1 MIALTKNAVSA
12 MIKYL
17 FFLLP
22 VAAFAG
28 DYPAS
33 RFGIRSDG
41 VTLNTRSIQ
50 YAIDYIHGQGGGR
63 LVFEVGRYLTGS
75 IHLKSDV
82 GLELREGAVLLG
94 SLNPLDY
101 DKIGQTSSSRFMA
114 MVLADSERNIS
125 ISGRGTI
132 DGRGREVA
140 ANIVAL
146 VHSGVIR
153 DPLASDR
160 PKEDNRPMLIYF
172 KGCSG
177 IKVKGVTLANSA
189 SWVQTYNQ
197 CSDLTIDS
205 VRVDSKA
212 YWNNDG
218 MDIVDCS
225 QVRVTG
231 CVVDAADDGICLKSH
246 ESAAACTDVLIR
258 DCTIRSSASA
268 IKFGT
273 VSCGGF
279 RHIRI
284 IHINVYDTYRSALAL
299 EAVDGAAI
307 EDVVADSLEAV
318 NTGNALFMRIGARSG
333 SRQSSLAD
341 VVIRHFSV
349 QIAAGKADSGYPYE
363 GPVEDQPRNISPFVL
378 TGLPGAFLQR
388 IRLEDVT
395 VRYPGGGNRFIASRD
410 LADSVPELP
419 AKYPEF
425 SMFRELPAWGLYIR
439 HARGIQVKNLRL
451 YCAAKDYRT
460 AIVLDD
466 VEGANWDA
474 TVVKEPGKKKAFFLR
489 GSSGVV
495 MK

>member
-1 MIALTKNAVSA
+1 

-17 FFLLP
+17 LLLWP
-22 VAAFAG
+22 AAAFAG

-33 RFGIRSDG
+33 TFGIRSDG

-50 YAIDYIHGQGGGR
+50 YAIDYIHDRGGGR
-63 LVFEVGRYLTGS
+63 LVFDVGRYLTGS

-82 GLELREGAVLLG
+82 GLELKEGAVLLG
-94 SLNPLDY
+94 SLNPFDY
-101 DKIGQTSSSRFMA
+101 DKDGHTDKSRFTA
-114 MVLADSERNIS
+114 LLLADGQRNIS
-125 ISGRGTI
+125 ISGRGII
-132 DGRGREVA
+132 DGQGREVA

-146 VHSGVIR
+146 AHSGIIR
-153 DPLASDR
+153 DPLVSDR
-160 PKEDNRPMLIYF
+160 PNEANRPMLIYF
-172 KGCSG
+172 RSCSG
-177 IKVKGVTLANSA
+177 VTVKDVTLANAA
-189 SWVQTYNQ
+189 SWVETYDQ
-197 CSDLTIDS
+197 CSGLTIDS
-205 VRVDSKA
+205 IRVDSKA

-218 MDIVDCS
+218 IDIVDCS

-231 CVVDAADDGICLKSH
+231 CFVDAADDGICLKSH
-246 ESAAACTDVLIR
+246 DSASACTDVLIR
-258 DCTIRSSASA
+258 DCTIRSSANA

-273 VSCGGF
+273 VSRGGF

-284 IHINVYDTYRSALAL
+284 LHNSVYNTYRSALAL

-307 EDVVADSLEAV
+307 QDVVADSLTAV
-318 NTGNALFMRIGARSG
+318 NTGNALFIRIGARSG
-333 SRQSSLAD
+333 SRQSSLAH
-341 VVIRHFSV
+341 VSIRHVSI

-363 GPVEDQPRNISPFVL
+363 GPIEDQPRNISPIVL
-378 TGLPGAFLQR
+378 TGLPGAFLQD

-395 VRYPGGGNRFIASRD
+395 VRYPGGGNPFIAHRNP
-410 LADSVPELP
+410 AEPDSVPELP
-419 AKYPEF
+419 ANYPEF

-466 VEGANWDA
+466 VEGASWEA
-474 TVVKEPGKKKAFFLR
+474 TVVKEPGNKKAFFLR

>member
-1 MIALTKNAVSA
+1 

-17 FFLLP
+17 LFLWP
-22 VAAFAG
+22 VAAYAG

-33 RFGIRSDG
+33 TFGIRSDG

-50 YAIDYIHGQGGGR
+50 YAVDYIHDHGGGR

-75 IHLKSDV
+75 IHLKSGV
-82 GLELREGAVLLG
+82 GLELKEGAALLG
-94 SLNPLDY
+94 SLNPFDY
-101 DKIGQTSSSRFMA
+101 DKDEFTA
-114 MVLADSERNIS
+114 LLLADSQRDIS
-125 ISGRGTI
+125 ISGRGMI
-132 DGRGREVA
+132 DGRGREVVA
-140 ANIVAL
+140 GIVAL
-146 VHSGVIR
+146 VHSGIIR
-153 DPLASDR
+153 DPLTSDR
-160 PKEDNRPMLIYF
+160 PNEANRPMLIYF
-172 KGCSG
+172 RHCSAV
-177 IKVKGVTLANSA
+177 IVKDITLANSA
-189 SWVQTYNQ
+189 SWVETYDQ

-205 VRVDSKA
+205 IRVDSRA

-225 QVRVTG
+225 QVRITG
-231 CVVDAADDGICLKSH
+231 CSVDAADDGICLKSH
-246 ESAAACTDVLIR
+246 DPAATCTDVLIR
-258 DCTIRSSASA
+258 DCTIRSSANA

-273 VSCGGF
+273 VSRGGF

-284 IHINVYDTYRSALAL
+284 LHNSVYNTYRSALAL

-307 EDVVADSLEAV
+307 QDVVADSLTAV

-341 VVIRHFSV
+341 VVIRHFSI
-349 QIAAGKADSGYPYE
+349 QIAAGKADSGYSYE
-363 GPVEDQPRNISPFVL
+363 GPIEDQPRNISPIVL
-378 TGLPGAFLQR
+378 TGLAGAFLQN

-395 VRYPGGGNRFIASRD
+395 VHYPGGGNPFIASRGP
-410 LADSVPELP
+410 ADSIPELP

-439 HARGIQVKNLRL
+439 HARGIEVKNLRL
-451 YCAAKDYRT
+451 YCAVKDYRT

-466 VEGANWDA
+466 VEGANWEG
-474 TVVKEPGKKKAFFLR
+474 TIVKEPGNKKAFFLR
-489 GSSGVV
+489 GSKGVV

>member
-1 MIALTKNAVSA
+1 M
-12 MIKYL
+12 
-17 FFLLP
+17 P

-33 RFGIRSDG
+33 MFGIRSDG

-50 YAIDYIHGQGGGR
+50 YAVDYIHDGGGGK

-82 GLELREGAVLLG
+82 GLELKEGAVLLG
-94 SLNPLDY
+94 SLNPFDY
-101 DKIGQTSSSRFMA
+101 DKEGHTDNSRFTA
-114 MVLADSERNIS
+114 LLLADGQRNIS
-125 ISGRGTI
+125 ISGRGMI

-146 VHSGVIR
+146 VHSGIIR
-153 DPLASDR
+153 DPLVSDR
-160 PKEDNRPMLIYF
+160 PNEANRPMLIYF
-172 KGCSG
+172 RSCSG
-177 IKVKGVTLANSA
+177 VTVKDVTLANAA
-189 SWVQTYNQ
+189 SWVETYDQ
-197 CSDLTIDS
+197 CSGLMIDS
-205 VRVDSKA
+205 IRVDSKA

-231 CVVDAADDGICLKSH
+231 CFVDAADDGICLKSH
-246 ESAAACTDVLIR
+246 DSAAACIDVLIR
-258 DCTIRSSASA
+258 DCTIRSSANA

-273 VSCGGF
+273 VSRGGF

-284 IHINVYDTYRSALAL
+284 IHNRVYDTYRSALAL
-299 EAVDGAAI
+299 EAVDGAVI
-307 EDVVADSLEAV
+307 RDVVADSLDAV

-333 SRQSSLAD
+333 SRQSSLTD

-349 QIAAGKADSGYPYE
+349 EIAASKADSGYPYE
-363 GPVEDQPRNISPFVL
+363 GPVEDQPRNISPIVL
-378 TGLPGAFLQR
+378 TGLPGAFLQD

-395 VRYPGGGNRFIASRD
+395 VRYPGGGNPFIVHRNAAQPD
-410 LADSVPELP
+410 TVPELP

-439 HARGIQVKNLRL
+439 HARGIQVKNLHL

-466 VEGANWDA
+466 VGGATWEA
-474 TVVKEPGKKKAFFLR
+474 TLVKEPGSKKTFLKN
-489 GSSGVV
+489 SLP
-495 MK
+495 

>member
-1 MIALTKNAVSA
+1 

-17 FFLLP
+17 FILFLP
-22 VAAFAG
+22 VTAHAG

-33 RFGIRSDG
+33 TFGIRSDG
-41 VTLNTRSIQ
+41 ATLNTRSIQ
-50 YAIDYIHGQGGGR
+50 FAVDYIHDHGGGR

-82 GLELREGAVLLG
+82 GLELKEGAVLLG
-94 SLNPLDY
+94 SLNPFDY
-101 DKIGQTSSSRFMA
+101 DKDEFTA
-114 MVLADSERNIS
+114 LLLADSQRNIS
-125 ISGRGTI
+125 ISGRGRI

-140 ANIVAL
+140 AGIVAL
-146 VHSGVIR
+146 AHSGIIR
-153 DPLASDR
+153 DPLVSDR
-160 PKEDNRPMLIYF
+160 PNEANRPMLIYF
-172 KGCSG
+172 RHCSG
-177 IKVKGVTLANSA
+177 VAIIDITLANAA
-189 SWVQTYNQ
+189 SWVETYDQ
-197 CSDLTIDS
+197 CSGLTIDS
-205 VRVDSKA
+205 IRVDSKA

-231 CVVDAADDGICLKSH
+231 CFVDAADDGICLKSH
-246 ESAAACTDVLIR
+246 DPAASCTDVLIR
-258 DCTIRSSASA
+258 DCTIRSSANA

-273 VSCGGF
+273 VSRGGF

-284 IHINVYDTYRSALAL
+284 IHNTVYDTYRSALAL

-307 EDVVADSLEAV
+307 QDVIADSLTAV

-341 VVIRHFSV
+341 VVIRHFTIR
-349 QIAAGKADSGYPYE
+349 IAAGKADSGYPYE
-363 GPVEDQPRNISPFVL
+363 GPIEDEPRNISPIVL
-378 TGLPGAFLQR
+378 TGLPGALLQN

-395 VRYPGGGNRFIASRD
+395 VYYPGGGNPFIAHRSPT
-410 LADSVPELP
+410 DSIPELP

-439 HARGIQVKNLRL
+439 HAHRIQVKDLRL

-466 VEGANWDA
+466 VGGASWET
-474 TVVKEPGKKKAFFLR
+474 TVVNEPGKKPLTWKN
-489 GSSGVV
+489 
-495 MK
+495 

>member
-1 MIALTKNAVSA
+1 

-17 FFLLP
+17 LILFLP
-22 VAAFAG
+22 MAAFAE

-33 RFGIRSDG
+33 MFGIRSDG

-50 YAIDYIHGQGGGR
+50 YAVDYIHDRGGGR

-82 GLELREGAVLLG
+82 GLELNEGAVLLG
-94 SLNPLDY
+94 SLNPFDY
-101 DKIGQTSSSRFMA
+101 DKGGPTEKSRFTA
-114 MVLADSERNIS
+114 LLLGDGQRNIS
-125 ISGRGTI
+125 IGGRGVI
-132 DGRGREVA
+132 DGRGGEVA

-146 VHSGVIR
+146 VHSGIIR
-153 DPLASDR
+153 DPLVSDR
-160 PKEDNRPMLIYF
+160 PNEANRPMLIYF
-172 KGCSG
+172 RSC
-177 IKVKGVTLANSA
+177 IGVTVKDVTMANAA
-189 SWVQTYNQ
+189 SWVETYDQ
-197 CSDLTIDS
+197 CSGLRIDS
-205 VRVDSKA
+205 IRVDSKA

-218 MDIVDCS
+218 IDIVDCS

-231 CVVDAADDGICLKSH
+231 CFVDAADDGICLKSH
-246 ESAAACTDVLIR
+246 DSAAACTDVLIR
-258 DCTIRSSASA
+258 DCTIRSSANA

-273 VSCGGF
+273 VSRGGF

-284 IHINVYDTYRSALAL
+284 IHNRVYDTYRSALAL

-307 EDVVADSLEAV
+307 QDVVADSLEAV
-318 NTGNALFMRIGARSG
+318 NTGNALFMRVGARSG
-333 SRQSSLAD
+333 SRQGSLAD

-363 GPVEDQPRNISPFVL
+363 GPVEDQPRNISPIVL
-378 TGLPGAFLQR
+378 TGLPGALLQD

-395 VRYPGGGNRFIASRD
+395 VNYPGGGNPFVASHGPV
-410 LADSVPELP
+410 DSVPELP

-439 HARGIQVKNLRL
+439 HTRGVQVKNLRL

-466 VEGANWDA
+466 VGQASWEG
-474 TVVKEPGKKKAFFLR
+474 TVVKEPGNKKVFSIR
-489 GSSGVV
+489 GSTI
-495 MK
+495 K

>member
-1 MIALTKNAVSA
+1 

-17 FFLLP
+17 VVLLWP
-22 VAAFAG
+22 VAVFAG

-33 RFGIRSDG
+33 MFGIRSDG

-50 YAIDYIHGQGGGR
+50 YAVDFIHERGGGR

-82 GLELREGAVLLG
+82 GLELKEGAVLLG
-94 SLNPLDY
+94 SLNPFDY
-101 DKIGQTSSSRFMA
+101 DKDQFTA
-114 MVLADSERNIS
+114 LLLADSQRDIS
-125 ISGRGTI
+125 ISGRGMI

-140 ANIVAL
+140 AGIVAL
-146 VHSGVIR
+146 VHSGIIR
-153 DPLASDR
+153 DPLVSDR
-160 PKEDNRPMLIYF
+160 PNEANRPMLIYF
-172 KGCSG
+172 RHCGAVT
-177 IKVKGVTLANSA
+177 VKGVTLANAA
-189 SWVQTYNQ
+189 SWVQTYDQ
-197 CSDLTIDS
+197 CSGVTIDS
-205 VRVDSKA
+205 IRVDSKA

-218 MDIVDCS
+218 MDIVDCG

-231 CVVDAADDGICLKSH
+231 CFVDAADDGICLKSH
-246 ESAAACTDVLIR
+246 DPAAACTDVLIR
-258 DCTIRSSASA
+258 DCTIRSSANA

-273 VSCGGF
+273 VSRGGF
-279 RHIRI
+279 KHIRI
-284 IHINVYDTYRSALAL
+284 IHNRVYDTYRSALAL

-333 SRQSSLAD
+333 SRQSSIAD

-349 QIAAGKADSGYPYE
+349 QIAAGKPDSGYPYE
-363 GPVEDQPRNISPFVL
+363 GPIEDQPRNISPIVL
-378 TGLPGAFLQR
+378 TGLPGAFLQD

-395 VRYPGGGNRFIASRD
+395 VRFPGGGSPFIASRGPG
-410 LADSVPELP
+410 DSVAELP
-419 AKYPEF
+419 AHYPEF
-425 SMFRELPAWGLYIR
+425 SMFRELPAWGMYIR

-466 VEGANWDA
+466 VEAASWEA
-474 TVVKEPGKKKAFFLR
+474 TVVKEPGNKKAF
-489 GSSGVV
+489 S
-495 MK
+495 KK